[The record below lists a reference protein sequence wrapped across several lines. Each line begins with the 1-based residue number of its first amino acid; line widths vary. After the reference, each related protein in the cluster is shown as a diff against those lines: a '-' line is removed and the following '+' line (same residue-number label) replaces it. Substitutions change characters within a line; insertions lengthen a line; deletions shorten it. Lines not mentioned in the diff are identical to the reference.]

1 MSGFGTSYRAR
12 RPSAASGCL
21 DDYYTD
27 TLGLGFT
34 TEMTSGLGFSMPESH
49 VPVVGEET
57 LAWATVVLAYAA
69 TLDATAP
76 PSSPRTSRPSPR
88 PSTRAPSAAPAPR
101 PSPAPAAPA
110 AAPTAAP
117 PATPAPAPR
126 RPFIGRRGRLF
137 SAVGAGAGAIAAVV
151 AAFFALVG
159 LAALIVSRRAR
170 AAPDGD
176 DEDAEKL
183 TTGDEAGAPD
193 AGPRA
198 RYRDDAAATAG
209 DRGGDPGIELV

>member
-1 MSGFGTSYRAR
+1 MSGRPSYRAR

-49 VPVVGEET
+49 VPVVGEEPWKSTTGEET

-88 PSTRAPSAAPAPR
+88 PSTRAPSAARAR
-101 PSPAPAAPA
+101 DGRGAGDA
-110 AAPTAAP
+110 
-117 PATPAPAPR
+117 APAPR

-170 AAPDGD
+170 ARRTATTKTRSDDGRR
-176 DEDAEKL
+176 
-183 TTGDEAGAPD
+183 GRRAGRRA
-193 AGPRA
+193 ARALPR
-198 RYRDDAAATAG
+198 RRRRDRG
-209 DRGGDPGIELV
+209 RPGGDPGIELV